1 MAASQ
6 VNVRVG
12 FLFDDKSLAKVQR
25 SLERSAQRMSQLGND
40 MSLALSAPLALFGAK
55 AVKAAGDLES
65 LKIALQTTMQAGG
78 RSIEEANAE
87 LEKLR
92 ILAKNPGLDFK
103 QAVQGS
109 IRLQNVGFSADKARG
124 ILEQLANA
132 ITASG
137 GSAQELDGVTRQF
150 SQMIGKGRILQEDLT
165 IIVENMP
172 AISKAMKDAFGT
184 TSADRLREMGVSAE
198 QFIDQVTKQFS
209 KLPRATGGIKNA
221 LVNAGTSLENFFATV
236 GMEIAK
242 VLDLTGKSD
251 KLSASLENLGKW
263 FTSLDDTT
271 KGVIVK
277 FGLFVI
283 AAGPLI
289 KVIGVMKGIGA
300 EAIAIFRDI
309 SKGVVFAGAQL
320 RTLATSFMA
329 LNTAMKLTV
338 IGATIAALTAA
349 YVAFSRLTEGM
360 RASEAAAE
368 AVADVNLTAAQNVKG
383 QQLEVGRLVDVLKN
397 EKSTLDEKKKA
408 LDELNKIS
416 PQYFGNLKINNSLV
430 ADATTAQEEY
440 NKTLIMTA
448 KLNAAKAKL
457 EDIERQKLDESAGVG
472 QASTAGK
479 AASFLAINPVF
490 GLAQMTS
497 GYKELNMVEDEFS
510 RQALKNLD
518 AQGAAISNMISDLEK
533 QVSARKEIK
542 TQDDK
547 NTGNYLANA
556 NAESK
561 ANKQKVSELTAIVDA
576 LEAQTE
582 QLNKATI
589 AEILRRNAPVN
600 RVPLADTNAN
610 GDINPLENIR
620 ALPDSLKNIG
630 DAAVAASAA
639 GALVGQ
645 TYTSVG
651 ETMKRVFLEVAN
663 AQTIAAGTTDA
674 VLGSILQLAS
684 QGETSLASFGRAALG
699 AALDVAKAKAIEG
712 IFSAVSSALVNVPFP
727 INLALAAVAA
737 GGAAALFNGLSNKIN
752 PPKLAKGG
760 IAYGETLATVGE
772 YPGAKSN
779 PEVIAPLDKLVG
791 IMQSVGGGG
800 DGRLVAEVSGDKLL
814 LIMDRATANRNR
826 IRGY

>member
-109 IRLQNVGFSADKARG
+109 VRLQNVGFSAEKARG

-198 QFIDQVTKQFS
+198 QFIDQITNQFS

-349 YVAFSRLTEGM
+349 YFAFSRLTEGM

-368 AVADVNLTAAQNVKG
+368 AVADVNLTASQSIVG
-383 QQLEVGRLVDVLKN
+383 QKIEVERLVGVLKN

-416 PQYFGNLKINNSLV
+416 PQYFGNLKINNSLIS
-430 ADATTAQEEY
+430 DATTAQEEY

-448 KLNAAKAKL
+448 KLEAAKAKL
-457 EDIERQKLDESAGVG
+457 VDIEKAKLEEGAGVG
-472 QASTAGK
+472 KASTAGT
-479 AASFLAINPVF
+479 AASYLAVNPVF
-490 GLAQMTS
+490 GAIEQFAMQS
-497 GYKELNMVEDEFS
+497 RQLNAVEDEFS

-518 AQGAAISNMISDLEK
+518 AQGKAIADMVTDLEK
-533 QVSARKEIK
+533 QVATRKEIK
-542 TQDDK
+542 AQD
-547 NTGNYLANA
+547 NTNTKNYLANA
-556 NAESK
+556 KEEGK
-561 ANKQKVSELTAIVDA
+561 ANKKKKEELTELGKILEK
-576 LEAQTE
+576 LEAQNE
-582 QLNKATI
+582 QEAKATI
-589 AEILRRNAPVN
+589 GEILRRNAPVEQLGPAAPASN
-600 RVPLADTNAN
+600 LKELPSTLIQVADNAER
-610 GDINPLENIR
+610 LS
-620 ALPDSLKNIG
+620 AIG
-630 DAAVAASAA
+630 F
-639 GALVGQ
+639 GIGQ